1 MIVLY
6 LLSLLKY
13 EVNKVKEFIFLFT
26 DLNHAGTQKRF
37 IKYLLSCISDGT
49 VVVYLFQYYILRTN
63 IVYLAHTRHSIDI

>member
-37 IKYLLSCISDGT
+37 IKYLLS
-49 VVVYLFQYYILRTN
+49 
-63 IVYLAHTRHSIDI
+63 